1 MDGEKLEMYIPAKQ
15 SNFVRVE
22 SLEDLLS
29 RNVNDYF
36 SRVDRDLQNLFQ
48 FVQPSIWFGSGEDGE
63 ILEYDS
69 ETGSIKFV
77 PDIGGWNISGD
88 RLWAGVSGTYI
99 AMMPGVGIWLGDE
112 GFLDAPFSV
121 DPAGVLTAHSGEV
134 GGWTLSETR
143 LWKGSDLDDD
153 YISLNPSVGIHMG
166 AEDFADAEFSVTK
179 TGILKAVSG
188 TIGGWSLGTTLLYAG
203 SGGTKIGL
211 DTTDGIWFGADS
223 AGSAPFHVNRAGNL
237 RATLTELTA
246 PLIQTNS
253 SPGTNRVIINSSG
266 VRGYDATLGTTF
278 ILPTDGTAPI
288 FANGVIQSATIIDT
302 TIVSNDFKT
311 SSELPWLEMS
321 DSGFA
326 YRETLSTRL
335 YNTFNY
341 GNIDDIKY
349 GPGVSAWYGN
359 PDKPIL
365 SIESERKYADI
376 HLFQRTAVPSG
387 ASLAGDLIC
396 LNNRIANC
404 ISGATPGTYN
414 YLTCSDG
421 TTGGSGTA
429 GDGKQYV
436 ELDIGGTVY
445 KVLHDG
451 TV

>member
-1 MDGEKLEMYIPAKQ
+1 MTYIPAKQ

-48 FVQPSIWFGSGEDGE
+48 FVQPSVWFGSGEDGE

-188 TIGGWSLGTTLLYAG
+188 TIGGWTLGITNLTAG
-203 SGGTKIGL
+203 SGSSKIAL
-211 DTTDGIWFGADS
+211 DTTEGIYLGAETAGASPFAVDGYGYM
-223 AGSAPFHVNRAGNL
+223 

-246 PLIQTNS
+246 PIIQTNAN
-253 SPGTNRVIINSSG
+253 PGTDRVVINSAG
-266 VRGYDATLGTTF
+266 IRGYDAVYGTTF
-278 ILPTDGTAPI
+278 ILPTDGSSPT
-288 FANGVIQSATIIDT
+288 FANGIIQSATILNT
-302 TIVSNDFKT
+302 TFISSDFKT
-311 SSELPWLEMS
+311 SSELPWVEIG
-321 DSGFA
+321 DTGVA
-326 YRETLSTRL
+326 YRETLSTAQYGSGVQYGDGTLYGVGVTAYYGNSAKPVLSIEAERTLADIRL
-335 YNTFNY
+335 YNRSS
-341 GNIDDIKY
+341 D
-349 GPGVSAWYGN
+349 
-359 PDKPIL
+359 
-365 SIESERKYADI
+365 
-376 HLFQRTAVPSG
+376 PSG
-387 ASLAGDLIC
+387 AAVVGDLACVNGKLKIC
-396 LNNRIANC
+396 TVA
-404 ISGATPGTYN
+404 GTPGTW
-414 YLTCSDG
+414 TICG
-421 TTGGSGTA
+421 TQS
-429 GDGKQYV
+429 
-436 ELDIGGTVY
+436 
-445 KVLHDG
+445 
-451 TV
+451 